1 MKKLIIYGIFI
12 TAASFSSIL
21 KAQSVNDI
29 QDLKAKKEVLKLNM
43 KLNDE
48 RLNLEKKKKDHEN
61 YLSEVKSINSDAD
74 KMGDKFDGKSNA
86 ERNTKEAR
94 KAAKR
99 MKTAEKANKKLA
111 SIEKDIEK
119 KYNKNRGKD

>member
-99 MKTAEKANKKLA
+99 MKTAEKANK
-111 SIEKDIEK
+111 
-119 KYNKNRGKD
+119 N